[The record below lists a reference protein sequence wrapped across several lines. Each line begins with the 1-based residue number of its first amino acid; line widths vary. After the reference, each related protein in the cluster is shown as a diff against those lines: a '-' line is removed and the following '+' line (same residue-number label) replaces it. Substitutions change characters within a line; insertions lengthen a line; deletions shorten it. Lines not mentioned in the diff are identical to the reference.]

1 MVYNKKHFMKMK
13 SKKNVGSQA
22 LPDMLQWCLLVLL
35 ALMLKMLEL
44 HYDMLSGLPRL
55 ECG

>member
-1 MVYNKKHFMKMK
+1 MKMK
-13 SKKNVGSQA
+13 SKNYVGSQA

-35 ALMLKMLEL
+35 ALMLEMLEL

>member
-1 MVYNKKHFMKMK
+1 MKMK
-13 SKKNVGSQA
+13 SKKNVDSQA
-22 LPDMLQWCLLVLL
+22 LPDMLQWCLLVL
-35 ALMLKMLEL
+35 MLEMLEL